1 MVNLLEGRVAK
12 TKSSHI
18 LKVAVCLYFSMLV
31 FFVLTVDREILY
43 GLKNRL
49 VFLFYASQYWP
60 IALIS
65 LYLIV
70 KSWPFKTFPNPS
82 SVLPFRW
89 NVSDGSRACITGV
102 VFIFLFVLM
111 TSMPFIKYQRHI
123 YIKIIYHEI
132 KKMEDSYFYLDKLD
146 GNGRGQ

>member
-1 MVNLLEGRVAK
+1 MVNLSEGCVAK

-18 LKVAVCLYFSMLV
+18 LKAAVCLYFSILV

-43 GLKNRL
+43 GLRNQL

-60 IALIS
+60 IALLS

-89 NVSDGSRACITGV
+89 RVSEGSRARITGV

-123 YIKIIYHEI
+123 YIQTIYHEI
-132 KKMEDSYFYLDKLD
+132 KKMEDSHFYLNKLD
-146 GNGRGQ
+146 GSGREQ